1 MTRPPVSQS
10 KGQKG
15 AKLPPE
21 NERYLRACS
30 DIANALIQEFES
42 QKDPTTPKKDINLNK
57 LRSQVAKKHCLSSQ
71 PPLTAIIAAV
81 PEHYKKYILPKLI
94 AKPISM
100 LLSYVFV
107 CVFSDIMPTGTSSG
121 IAVVAVMCKP
131 HRCPH
136 IAYTGNIC
144 VYCPGGPDSDF
155 EYSTQSYT
163 GYEPTSMRAIQA
175 RYDPFEQARGRVDQL
190 KSLGHSVDKVEY
202 IIMGG
207 TFMSLPD
214 SYRETFIA
222 QLHNALSGYQTDNVD
237 EAVQAG
243 EMSNIKCVGI
253 TIETRPDYCLDTH
266 LSSMLRYGCT
276 RLEVGVQS
284 LYEDVARDTNR
295 GHTVAAVAETFKLA
309 KDAGFKVVSHMMPD
323 LPNVGMERDLDQF
336 REYFENPAF
345 RTDGLKIYPTLVIRG
360 TGLYEL
366 WRTGRYKNYTPN
378 ALIDIVARI
387 LALVPPWTR
396 IYRVQR
402 DIPMPLVTSGVENGN
417 LRELA
422 LSRMKDFG
430 TTCRDVRTREVGINE
445 VKNKIRPSQIELV
458 RRDYTANGGWETFLA
473 YEDPKQDIL
482 IGLLRL
488 RKCSSTHTFRPE
500 LASQQ
505 TSLVRELHVYGSA
518 VPLHGRDAR
527 KFQHRGFGTLLM
539 EEAERIAR
547 EEHGSQKISVIS
559 GVGVRTYY
567 ARLGYHLDGPY
578 MSKNLEQVEDY
589 RSDNFQEKAK

>member
-1 MTRPPVSQS
+1 MATMTMTESVAAPSRRG
-10 KGQKG
+10 KDN
-15 AKLPPE
+15 LPPE
-21 NERYLRACS
+21 NERFLRCCA
-30 DIANALIQEFES
+30 DIAHALIEDFEES
-42 QKDPTTPKKDINLNK
+42 TRNPRRAPRDINLNS
-57 LRSQVAKKHCLSSQ
+57 LRSKYARKHKVNGV

-81 PEHYKKYILPKLI
+81 PEHYKKYILPKLV
-94 AKPISM
+94 AKPIR
-100 LLSYVFV
+100 
-107 CVFSDIMPTGTSSG
+107 TSSG

-163 GYEPTSMRAIQA
+163 GYEPTSMRAIRA

-190 KSLGHSVDKVEY
+190 KALGHSVDKVEY

-207 TFMSLPD
+207 TFMSLAE

-222 QLHNALSGYQTDNVD
+222 QLHNALSGYQTSNVD
-237 EAVQAG
+237 EAVAAG
-243 EMSNIKCVGI
+243 EMSNTKCVGI
-253 TIETRPDYCLDTH
+253 TIETRPDYCLQPH

-276 RLEVGVQS
+276 RLEIGVQS

-295 GHTVAAVAETFKLA
+295 GHTVAAVAETFCLA
-309 KDAGFKVVSHMMPD
+309 KDAGYKVVSHMMPD

-366 WRTGRYKNYTPN
+366 WRTGRYQNYTPN
-378 ALIDIVARI
+378 GLIDLVARI

-422 LSRMKDFG
+422 LARMKDFG

-445 VKNKIRPSQIELV
+445 VKHKVRPNQVELV
-458 RRDYTANGGWETFLA
+458 RRDYAANGGWETFLA

-482 IGLLRL
+482 VGLLRL
-488 RKCSSTHTFRPE
+488 RKCTEKYTFREE
-500 LASQQ
+500 LVGQP
-505 TSLVRELHVYGSA
+505 TSLVRELHVYGTA
-518 VPLHGRDAR
+518 VPVHARDPK
-527 KFQHRGFGTLLM
+527 KFQHQGFGTLLM

-547 EEHGSQKISVIS
+547 DEHGSDKISVIS
-559 GVGVRTYY
+559 GVGVRSYY
-567 ARLGYHLDGPY
+567 AKLGYWLDGPY
-578 MSKNLEQVEDY
+578 MSKWLDGRPGPDTEP
-589 RSDNFQEKAK
+589 

>member
-1 MTRPPVSQS
+1 MTTQTLTLQSESRKSGKVGKNEKVRPES
-10 KGQKG
+10 
-15 AKLPPE
+15 
-21 NERYLRACS
+21 ERWTACCQ
-30 DIANALIQEFES
+30 DIANALIQEYEAS
-42 QKDPTTPKKDINLNK
+42 HDDAKPKHDINLNS
-57 LRSQVAKKHCLSSQ
+57 LRGKMAKKHRLSQQ

-81 PEHYKKYILPKLI
+81 PETHKKVILPKLI
-94 AKPISM
+94 AKP
-100 LLSYVFV
+100 VR
-107 CVFSDIMPTGTSSG
+107 TASG
-121 IAVVAVMCKP
+121 ISVVAVMSKP

-136 IAYTGNIC
+136 ISYTGNIC

-163 GYEPTSMRAIQA
+163 GYEPTSMRAIRA
-175 RYDPFEQARGRVDQL
+175 RYDPFEQARGRVDQI
-190 KSLGHSVDKVEY
+190 KSLGHSVDKVEF
-202 IIMGG
+202 IVMGG
-207 TFMSLPD
+207 TFMSLPKE
-214 SYRETFIA
+214 YRETFIA
-222 QLHNALSGYQTDNVD
+222 QLHNALSGYQTENVD
-237 EAVQAG
+237 EAVAAG
-243 EMSNIKCVGI
+243 EMSSIKCVGI

-266 LSSMLRYGCT
+266 LSDMLRYGCT

-295 GHTVAAVAETFKLA
+295 GHTVASVAETFKLS

-323 LPNVGMERDLDQF
+323 LPNVGMERDIFQF
-336 REYFENPAF
+336 EEYFENPNF

-366 WRTGRYKNYTPN
+366 WRTGRFKNYTPN
-378 ALIDIVARI
+378 GLVDLVARI

-445 VKNKIRPSQIELV
+445 VKNKIRPSQVELI

-482 IGLLRL
+482 IALLRL

-500 LASQQ
+500 LTGQQ
-505 TSLVRELHVYGSA
+505 TSLVRELHVYGLA
-518 VPLHGRDAR
+518 VPIHGRDKSR
-527 KFQHRGFGTLLM
+527 FQHQGYGTLLM
-539 EEAERIAR
+539 KEAERIAR
-547 EEHGSQKISVIS
+547 DEHGSTKMSVIS
-559 GVGVRTYY
+559 GVGVRSYY
-567 ARLGYHLDGPY
+567 ERLGYHLDGPY
-578 MSKNLEQVEDY
+578 MSKNLRWDGDD
-589 RSDNFQEKAK
+589 SDDD